1 MSSLQ
6 VLNGSYNSPYIVV
19 PVEIGSWG
27 SGFVSTTGA
36 INTATNSAFTLT
48 CTNNVANLKV
58 RTNYMLVAT
67 NNNFGNPANYLR
79 TLEIVTDA
87 GNFGTQQ
94 TVNPPT
100 NPIATGLGQSMCVN
114 NNAVTFTF
122 PAVTGTSIAIQNSN
136 NRRRNLFNSNNSC
149 PNVCCY

>member
-1 MSSLQ
+1 MLSSQ
-6 VLNGSYNSPYIVV
+6 VLSGNYNCPDIAV

-27 SGFVSTTGA
+27 SGFVSTSGA
-36 INTATNSAFTLT
+36 INTATNSPFTLT

-94 TVNPPT
+94 TVNPPS
-100 NPIATGLGQSMCVN
+100 NPVVAGLGQSMCVN
-114 NNAVTFTF
+114 GNTVTFTF
-122 PAVTGTSIAIQNSN
+122 PAVTGTSITIQNAN
-136 NRRRNLFNSNNSC
+136 TRRRNLFNSNYSC
-149 PNVCCY
+149 Y